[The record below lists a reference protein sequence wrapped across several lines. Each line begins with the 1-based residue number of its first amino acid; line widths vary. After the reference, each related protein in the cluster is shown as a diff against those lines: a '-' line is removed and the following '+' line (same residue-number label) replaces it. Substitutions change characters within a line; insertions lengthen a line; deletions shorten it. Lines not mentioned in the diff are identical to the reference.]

1 MSIVDINDVE
11 NKQDQ
16 TKRLSYL
23 NEVLIH
29 FEKMSKCINDIKD
42 LNEMAKEIDKSD
54 EKMKKLIQEDYNDLN
69 NKLLQY
75 KIGLIDLIVPDEA
88 EDIEN
93 AILELNAGV
102 GGAESRLFLTELFE
116 MYNKFSLNQ
125 GKFNLILM

>member
-1 MSIVDINDVE
+1 
-11 NKQDQ
+11 
-16 TKRLSYL
+16 
-23 NEVLIH
+23 
-29 FEKMSKCINDIKD
+29 
-42 LNEMAKEIDKSD
+42 
-54 EKMKKLIQEDYNDLN
+54 MKKLIQEDFTELN
-69 NKLLQY
+69 NKLLEY

-125 GKFNLILM
+125 GNKFFYKFSELLS